1 MSQIAEEIEADRIKE
16 TANYLKTAAGHFSEE
31 RKSLNDIENKEKIN
45 LFIEASGAN
54 EDIIVEDMTMKQIL
68 KIGSSTT
75 SLLIKM

>member
-1 MSQIAEEIEADRIKE
+1 MSQIAEEIETDRIKE
-16 TANYLKTAAGHFSEE
+16 TANYLKTAAGYFSEE